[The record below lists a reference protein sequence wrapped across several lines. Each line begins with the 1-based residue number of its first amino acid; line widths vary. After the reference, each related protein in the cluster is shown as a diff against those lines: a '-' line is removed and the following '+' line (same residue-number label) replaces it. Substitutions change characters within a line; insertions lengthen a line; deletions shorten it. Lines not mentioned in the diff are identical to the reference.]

1 MPDAVTAM
9 RAIVPAGWPIAGR
22 PPYTPG
28 IEAGGFVFVSGQLPV
43 DPSTGE
49 PVGGSVEQQTE
60 QALRN
65 LGAVLAEAG
74 ASFGDVVKVTVYLLR
89 RSDWAAMNEAYRR
102 VVGTP
107 PPARC
112 AVVVPEM
119 APGAS
124 VEIEAI
130 ALAPTR
136 AAR

>member
-1 MPDAVTAM
+1 MREAVTAV
-9 RAIVPAGWPIAGR
+9 RAIVPGGWPADSR

-43 DPSTGE
+43 DPSTGV
-49 PVGGSVEQQTE
+49 PVEGGVERQTE
-60 QALRN
+60 QVLRN
-65 LGAVLAEAG
+65 LGAVLEEAG
-74 ASFGDVVKVTVYLLR
+74 ASFDDLVKVTVYLLR
-89 RSDWAAMNEAYRR
+89 RADWPAMNEVYRG

-130 ALAPTR
+130 ALAPR
-136 AAR
+136 RGA